1 MRTPAYEACKD
12 ILVNKWDATCPSQE
26 QTRLD
31 MITAIDQS
39 TTTDTDKSLLLDWY
53 TIWRET
59 SLSLFPEQ
67 PWVFIGPKRESEKE
81 SKAFP

>member
-1 MRTPAYEACKD
+1 
-12 ILVNKWDATCPSQE
+12 
-26 QTRLD
+26 